1 MRRRYWS
8 YRLPI
13 PITAMRSIPDDS
25 DGAMAPEGVEPCRSD
40 HTSFAMDTRR
50 IAAVLTTLLASLGTS
65 AQPVEPRT
73 VSPRGPLLPA
83 EQSVV
88 RLFESAAP
96 SVAYITTER
105 LEATSFFTV
114 GVAKNAG
121 SGFVWDGQGHIVTN
135 FHVVEGAR
143 NVQVQLDAGKT
154 YAARVVG
161 VAPDYDLA
169 VVKLA
174 EAPHGLRPLPLGT
187 SGDLRIGQAV
197 YAIGNPFGLQRTLTA
212 GLVSALDRH
221 LPTADVREIA
231 GAIQTDAAINP
242 GNSGGP
248 LLDSAGRLV
257 GVTTAIRSP
266 SGGSTG
272 VGLAI
277 PVDLVNRVVPQLI
290 AHGRAQQP
298 TIGIV
303 PVDPDLVA
311 RAGITG
317 VVIANIV
324 RGSPAA
330 QAALKPYDRRTGEL
344 GDVIVAVNGRPI
356 ESLPTLG
363 AELDR
368 VGVGQL
374 AELTVIREGAERR
387 VKVKVIDAG
396 RGG

>member
-1 MRRRYWS
+1 MNLR
-8 YRLPI
+8 I
-13 PITAMRSIPDDS
+13 P
-25 DGAMAPEGVEPCRSD
+25 GL
-40 HTSFAMDTRR
+40 
-50 IAAVLTTLLASLGTS
+50 IAALATSLFAATSLS
-65 AQPVEPRT
+65 AQRPTPVEPRA
-73 VSPRGPLLPA
+73 VAPRGALLPA
-83 EQSVV
+83 EQSTV
-88 RLFESAAP
+88 RLFEAAAP
-96 SVAYITTER
+96 SVAYINTER
-105 LEATSFFTV
+105 LEPTSFFTV
-114 GVAKNAG
+114 GVAKGAG
-121 SGFVWDGQGHIVTN
+121 SGFVWDTSGHVVTN

-154 YAARVVG
+154 YSAKVIG

-174 EAPHGLRPLPLGT
+174 EVPPGLKPIPLGT
-187 SGDLRIGQAV
+187 SADLRIGQSV
-197 YAIGNPFGLQRTLTA
+197 YAIGNPFGLTRTLTS

-221 LPTADVREIA
+221 LPTSDIREIA

-290 AHGRAQQP
+290 ARGRAP
-298 TIGIV
+298 HPSIGII
-303 PVDPDLVA
+303 PVHPDLVA

-317 VVIANIV
+317 VVIAKIQP
-324 RGSPAA
+324 GTPAA
-330 QAALKPYDRRTGEL
+330 QVGLVPLDPRSGNL
-344 GDVIVAVNGRPI
+344 GDVIVAVNGRLV
-356 ESLPTLG
+356 ESLPTLA

-368 VGVGQL
+368 VGIDNV
-374 AELTVIREGAERR
+374 AELTLVRDGKERR
-387 VKVKVIDAG
+387 VRVKVIDLAS
-396 RGG
+396 

>member
-1 MRRRYWS
+1 MIR
-8 YRLPI
+8 
-13 PITAMRSIPDDS
+13 
-25 DGAMAPEGVEPCRSD
+25 
-40 HTSFAMDTRR
+40 HR
-50 IAAVLTTLLASLGTS
+50 IAALGTALFTS
-65 AQPVEPRT
+65 LAAHSQTAEPRT
-73 VSPRGPLLPA
+73 IAPRGPLLPA
-83 EQSVV
+83 ETSVV
-88 RLFESAAP
+88 RLFETAAP

-105 LEATSFFTV
+105 IEQTSSFGV

-121 SGFVWDGQGHIVTN
+121 SGFIWDAQGHVVTN
-135 FHVVEGAR
+135 YHVVEGAR
-143 NVQVQLDAGKT
+143 DVKVQLDAAKP
-154 YAARVVG
+154 YMARVIG

-169 VVKLA
+169 VVKLS
-174 EAPHGLRPLPLGT
+174 EIPPGLRPLPLG
-187 SGDLRIGQAV
+187 SSAELRIGQSV
-197 YAIGNPFGLQRTLTA
+197 YAIGNPYGLTRTLTS

-221 LPTADVREIA
+221 LPTTEVREIG

-277 PVDLVNRVVPQLI
+277 PADLVNRIVPQLI

-303 PVDPDLVA
+303 PVDPDRVA

-317 VVIANIV
+317 VVIAQV
-324 RGSPAA
+324 LAGTPAA
-330 QAALKPYDRRTGEL
+330 QAGLKPYDRRSGDL
-344 GDVIVAVNGRPI
+344 GDVIVAVNSRPI

-368 VGVGQL
+368 VGVGQV
-374 AELTVIREGAERR
+374 AELTVIRAGEERR
-387 VKVKVIDAG
+387 VKVKVIDARRG
-396 RGG
+396 R

>member
-1 MRRRYWS
+1 MPFGPH
-8 YRLPI
+8 LTPMI
-13 PITAMRSIPDDS
+13 P
-25 DGAMAPEGVEPCRSD
+25 
-40 HTSFAMDTRR
+40 RR
-50 IAAVLTTLLASLGTS
+50 IAAVITALAASLGAS
-65 AQPVEPRT
+65 AQTVEPRA
-73 VSPRGPLLPA
+73 VSPRGPLMPA
-83 EQSVV
+83 EQAVV

-105 LEATSFFTV
+105 LAATSFFTV

-121 SGFVWDGQGHIVTN
+121 SGFVWDGHGHVVTN

-143 NVQVQLDAGKT
+143 NVNVQLDAGKT

-174 EAPHGLRPLPLGT
+174 ETPRGLRPLPLGT
-187 SGDLRIGQAV
+187 SADLRIGQAV

-221 LPTADVREIA
+221 LPTTDVREIA

-257 GVTTAIRSP
+257 GVTTAIRSM

-303 PVDPDLVA
+303 PVRPDLVA
-311 RAGITG
+311 NAGISG
-317 VVIANIV
+317 VVIARIV
-324 RGSPAA
+324 PGSPAQRA
-330 QAALKPYDRRTGEL
+330 GLKPYDGRTDEL

-368 VGVGQL
+368 VGVGEL
-374 AELTVIREGAERR
+374 AELTVIRDGEERR

>member
-1 MRRRYWS
+1 LEHHFTEMS
-8 YRLPI
+8 YRKIALL
-13 PITAMRSIPDDS
+13 
-25 DGAMAPEGVEPCRSD
+25 GAG
-40 HTSFAMDTRR
+40 
-50 IAAVLTTLLASLGTS
+50 LLASLGVL
-65 AQPVEPRT
+65 AQPTEPRT

-88 RLFESAAP
+88 RLFENAAP

-105 LEATSFFTV
+105 YEQTSFFSV
-114 GVAKNAG
+114 GVAKNTG
-121 SGFVWDGQGHIVTN
+121 SGFVWDSQGHVVTN
-135 FHVVEGAR
+135 FHVVEGGR
-143 NVQVQLDAGKT
+143 NVKVQLDAGKT
-154 YAARVVG
+154 YGARVVG

-169 VVKLA
+169 VVKLS
-174 EAPHGLRPLPLGT
+174 ELPPGLRPLPLG
-187 SGDLRIGQAV
+187 SSADLRIGQSV
-197 YAIGNPFGLQRTLTA
+197 YAIGNPYGLMRTLTS

-221 LPTADVREIA
+221 LPTTDVREIG

-277 PVDLVNRVVPQLI
+277 PSDLVNRIVPQLI
-290 AHGRAQQP
+290 ARGRAQQP

-303 PVDPDLVA
+303 PIDPDLVA
-311 RAGITG
+311 QAGITG
-317 VVIANIV
+317 VVIADVMRN
-324 RGSPAA
+324 SPAA
-330 QAALKPYDRRTGEL
+330 AAGLKPYNRRTQDL
-344 GDVIVAVNGRPI
+344 GDVIIAVNGRPI

-368 VGVGQL
+368 VGVGEF
-374 AELTVIREGAERR
+374 ADLTVVRDGKERR

-396 RGG
+396 R

>member
-1 MRRRYWS
+1 MIR
-8 YRLPI
+8 
-13 PITAMRSIPDDS
+13 
-25 DGAMAPEGVEPCRSD
+25 
-40 HTSFAMDTRR
+40 HR
-50 IAAVLTTLLASLGTS
+50 IAAFGTALLASLAANSQS
-65 AQPVEPRT
+65 AEPRP
-73 VSPRGPLLPA
+73 VAPRGPLLPA
-83 EQSVV
+83 ETSVV
-88 RLFESAAP
+88 RLFETAAP

-105 LEATSFFTV
+105 IEQTSFFGV

-121 SGFVWDGQGHIVTN
+121 SGFIWDAHGHVVTN
-135 FHVVEGAR
+135 YHVVEGAR
-143 NVQVQLDAGKT
+143 DVKVQLDAAKP
-154 YAARVVG
+154 YAARVIG

-169 VVKLA
+169 VVKLS
-174 EAPHGLRPLPLGT
+174 EIPPGLRPLPLG
-187 SGDLRIGQAV
+187 SSSELRIGQSV
-197 YAIGNPFGLQRTLTA
+197 YAIGNPYGMTRTLTS

-221 LPTADVREIA
+221 LPTTEVREIG

-266 SGGSTG
+266 SGGSSG

-277 PVDLVNRVVPQLI
+277 PADLVNRIVPQLI

-303 PVDPDLVA
+303 PVDPDRVA

-317 VVIANIV
+317 VVIAQV
-324 RGSPAA
+324 LAGTPAA
-330 QAALKPYDRRTGEL
+330 QAGLKPYDRRSGEL

-368 VGVGQL
+368 VGVGQV
-374 AELTVIREGAERR
+374 AELTVIRGGEERR
-387 VKVKVIDAG
+387 VKMRVIDAATSSPA
-396 RGG
+396 RRRAP

>member
-1 MRRRYWS
+1 M
-8 YRLPI
+8 
-13 PITAMRSIPDDS
+13 
-25 DGAMAPEGVEPCRSD
+25 
-40 HTSFAMDTRR
+40 TRPR
-50 IAAVLTTLLASLGTS
+50 IAAFAAALLASFAAHSQT
-65 AQPVEPRT
+65 VEPRS
-73 VSPRGPLLPA
+73 VAPRGPLLPA

-88 RLFESAAP
+88 RLFETAAP

-105 LEATSFFTV
+105 IEQTSFFTV

-121 SGFVWDGQGHIVTN
+121 SGFVWDTQGHIVTN
-135 FHVVEGAR
+135 YHVVEGAR
-143 NVQVQLDAGKT
+143 DVKVQLDAAKP

-169 VVKLA
+169 VVKLS
-174 EAPHGLRPLPLGT
+174 EIPPGLRALPLGA
-187 SGDLRIGQAV
+187 SSELRIGQSV
-197 YAIGNPFGLQRTLTA
+197 YAIGNPYGLTRTLTS

-221 LPTADVREIA
+221 LPTTEVREIA

-266 SGGSTG
+266 SGGSNG

-277 PVDLVNRVVPQLI
+277 PSDLVNRIVPQLI

-303 PVDPDLVA
+303 PVDPDRVA

-317 VVIANIV
+317 VVIAQVLANT
-324 RGSPAA
+324 PAA
-330 QAALKPYDRRTGEL
+330 QAGLKPYDRRTGDL
-344 GDVIVAVNGRPI
+344 GDVIVAVNGRPV

-368 VGVGQL
+368 VGVGQV
-374 AELTVIREGAERR
+374 AELTVVRTGEERR
-387 VKVKVIDAG
+387 VKVKVIDA
-396 RGG
+396 RRAR

>member
-1 MRRRYWS
+1 MIR
-8 YRLPI
+8 P
-13 PITAMRSIPDDS
+13 
-25 DGAMAPEGVEPCRSD
+25 
-40 HTSFAMDTRR
+40 R
-50 IAAVLTTLLASLGTS
+50 IAAFAAALLASFAAHS
-65 AQPVEPRT
+65 QVAEPRS
-73 VSPRGPLLPA
+73 VAPRGPLLPA

-88 RLFESAAP
+88 RLFETASP

-105 LEATSFFTV
+105 IEQTSFFGV

-121 SGFVWDGQGHIVTN
+121 SGFVWDALGHIVTN
-135 FHVVEGAR
+135 YHVVEGAR
-143 NVQVQLDAGKT
+143 EVKVQLDAAKP
-154 YAARVVG
+154 YAARVIG

-169 VVKLA
+169 VVKLT
-174 EAPHGLRPLPLGT
+174 EIPPGLRALPLGA
-187 SGDLRIGQAV
+187 SSELRIGQSV
-197 YAIGNPFGLQRTLTA
+197 YAIGNPYGLTRTLTS

-221 LPTADVREIA
+221 LPTTEVREIA

-266 SGGSTG
+266 SGGSNG

-277 PVDLVNRVVPQLI
+277 PSDLVNRIVPQLI

-303 PVDPDLVA
+303 PVDPDRVA

-317 VVIANIV
+317 VVIAQVLANT
-324 RGSPAA
+324 PAA
-330 QAALKPYDRRTGEL
+330 QAGLKPYDRRTGDL
-344 GDVIVAVNGRPI
+344 GDVIVAVNGRPV

-368 VGVGQL
+368 VGVGQV
-374 AELTVIREGAERR
+374 AELTVVRTGEERR
-387 VKVKVIDAG
+387 VKVKVIDA
-396 RGG
+396 RRAR

>member
-1 MRRRYWS
+1 M
-8 YRLPI
+8 I
-13 PITAMRSIPDDS
+13 
-25 DGAMAPEGVEPCRSD
+25 G
-40 HTSFAMDTRR
+40 HR
-50 IAAVLTTLLASLGTS
+50 IAVLAAAILASLAAHSQG
-65 AQPVEPRT
+65 PEPRPI
-73 VSPRGPLLPA
+73 SPRGPLLPA

-88 RLFESAAP
+88 RLFENVAP

-105 LEATSFFTV
+105 IEQTSFFTV
-114 GVAKNAG
+114 GLAKNAG
-121 SGFVWDGQGHIVTN
+121 SGFVWDSQGHIVTN
-135 FHVVEGAR
+135 YHVVEGAR
-143 NVQVQLDAGKT
+143 DVKVQLDAAKP
-154 YAARVVG
+154 YSARVVG

-169 VVKLA
+169 VVKLTGN
-174 EAPHGLRPLPLGT
+174 APGLRPIPLG
-187 SGDLRIGQAV
+187 SSSELRIGQSV
-197 YAIGNPFGLQRTLTA
+197 YAIGNPYGLTRTLTS

-221 LPTADVREIA
+221 LPTTEVREIG

-277 PVDLVNRVVPQLI
+277 PADLVNRIVPQLI

-303 PVDPDLVA
+303 PVDPDRVA

-317 VVIANIV
+317 VVIAQIV
-324 RGSPAA
+324 PGSPAERA
-330 QAALKPYDRRTGEL
+330 GLKPYDRRTREL

-374 AELTVIREGAERR
+374 AELTVVRNGDERR
-387 VKVKVIDAG
+387 VKVRVVDAA
-396 RGG
+396 R

>member
-1 MRRRYWS
+1 M
-8 YRLPI
+8 LP
-13 PITAMRSIPDDS
+13 S
-25 DGAMAPEGVEPCRSD
+25 
-40 HTSFAMDTRR
+40 R
-50 IAAVLTTLLASLGTS
+50 IAAVIATLAASLGAS
-65 AQPVEPRT
+65 AASVEPRA

-88 RLFESAAP
+88 RLFENAAP
-96 SVAYITTER
+96 AVAYITTER
-105 LEATSFFTV
+105 LEQTSFFTV

-121 SGFVWDGQGHIVTN
+121 SGFVWDGEGHVVTN

-143 NVQVQLDAGKT
+143 NVKVQLDAGKT
-154 YAARVVG
+154 YAARVIG

-174 EAPHGLRPLPLGT
+174 EIPRGLRPLPLGT
-187 SGDLRIGQAV
+187 SADLRIGQTV
-197 YAIGNPFGLQRTLTA
+197 YAIGNPFGLMRTLTA

-221 LPTADVREIA
+221 LPTTDIREIA

-257 GVTTAIRSP
+257 GVTTAIRSI

-290 AHGRAQQP
+290 ANGRAQQP
-298 TIGIV
+298 SIGIV
-303 PVDPDLVA
+303 PVRPDLVA
-311 RAGITG
+311 NAGISG
-317 VVIANIV
+317 VVIARIV
-324 RGSPAA
+324 PGSPAQTA
-330 QAALKPYDRRTGEL
+330 GLKPYDSRTDKL

-368 VGVGQL
+368 VGVGEF
-374 AELTVIREGAERR
+374 AELTVIRDGQERR

>member
-1 MRRRYWS
+1 MIHRK
-8 YRLPI
+8 L
-13 PITAMRSIPDDS
+13 
-25 DGAMAPEGVEPCRSD
+25 
-40 HTSFAMDTRR
+40 
-50 IAAVLTTLLASLGTS
+50 AVLGAGLLASLGVL
-65 AQPVEPRT
+65 AQPSEPRAI
-73 VSPRGPLLPA
+73 SPRGALLPT

-88 RLFESAAP
+88 RLFENAAP

-105 LEATSFFTV
+105 VEQTTFFTV
-114 GVAKNAG
+114 GVAKNTG
-121 SGFVWDGQGHIVTN
+121 SGFVWDSQGHIVTN
-135 FHVVEGAR
+135 FHVVEGVR
-143 NVQVQLDAGKT
+143 DVKVQLDAGKT
-154 YAARVVG
+154 YAARVIG

-169 VVKLA
+169 VVKLTQL
-174 EAPHGLRPLPLGT
+174 PPGLRPLPLGT
-187 SGDLRIGQAV
+187 SADLRIGQSV
-197 YAIGNPFGLQRTLTA
+197 YAIGNPYGLMRTLTS

-221 LPTADVREIA
+221 LPTTDVREIG

-277 PVDLVNRVVPQLI
+277 PADLVNRVVPQLI

-303 PVDPDLVA
+303 PIDPDLVA

-317 VVIANIV
+317 VVIADVIRN
-324 RGSPAA
+324 SPAA
-330 QAALKPYDRRTGEL
+330 AAGLKPYNRRNQDL
-344 GDVIVAVNGRPI
+344 GDVITAVNGRPI

-368 VGVGQL
+368 VGVGEV
-374 AELTVIREGAERR
+374 ADLTVVRDGKERR
-387 VKVKVIDAG
+387 VKVKVIDAN
-396 RGG
+396 R

>member
-1 MRRRYWS
+1 M
-8 YRLPI
+8 
-13 PITAMRSIPDDS
+13 
-25 DGAMAPEGVEPCRSD
+25 EGMIR
-40 HTSFAMDTRR
+40 RR
-50 IAAVLTTLLASLGTS
+50 IAVLGASLLTALGAV
-65 AQPVEPRT
+65 AQPNPEPRT
-73 VSPRGPLLPA
+73 VSPRGALLPA

-88 RLFESAAP
+88 RLFENAAP

-105 LEATSFFTV
+105 LEPTSFFSV

-121 SGFVWDGQGHIVTN
+121 SGFVWDSHGHVVTN
-135 FHVVEGAR
+135 YHVVEGAR
-143 NVQVQLDAGKT
+143 NVKVQLDAGKT
-154 YAARVVG
+154 YAAKVVG

-174 EAPHGLRPLPLGT
+174 EIPHGLKALPLG
-187 SGDLRIGQAV
+187 SSADLRIGQSV
-197 YAIGNPFGLQRTLTA
+197 YAIGNPYGLMRTLTS

-221 LPTADVREIA
+221 LPTTEVREIG

-277 PVDLVNRVVPQLI
+277 PADLVNRIVPQLI
-290 AHGRAQQP
+290 AKGRAPQP
-298 TIGIV
+298 SIGII
-303 PVDPDLVA
+303 PVNPDMVA
-311 RAGITG
+311 RAGING
-317 VVIANIV
+317 VVIARV
-324 RGSPAA
+324 VPDSPAA
-330 QAALKPYDRRTGEL
+330 QAGLQPYNARTGEV
-344 GDVIVAVNGRPI
+344 GDVITAVNGRII

-368 VGVGQL
+368 AGIGEV
-374 AELTVIREGAERR
+374 AEVTVMREGKERR
-387 VKVKVIDAG
+387 VKMKVVDSG
-396 RGG
+396 R